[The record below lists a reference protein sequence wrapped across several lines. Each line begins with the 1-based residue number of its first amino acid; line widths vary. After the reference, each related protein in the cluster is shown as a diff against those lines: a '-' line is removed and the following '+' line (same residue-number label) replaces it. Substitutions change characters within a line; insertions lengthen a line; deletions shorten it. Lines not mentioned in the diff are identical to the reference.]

1 MFKIKSLTLLL
12 LSFLIISCTQNVQK
26 NQFQYSIGYIGGELD
41 GLNLSNILIQNLKLL
56 NLYNKNS
63 SNKIET
69 QFSHEQI
76 LYITNIDK
84 TSDRE
89 KITTNISFKI
99 IDGQKKCILYDN
111 KFQTSQFYIFA
122 DSNKFL
128 SNKAALDKIK
138 FQNAEYIVKKL
149 LSQIANRKLECNLNE

>member
-12 LSFLIISCTQNVQK
+12 LSFLILSCAQNVQK

-41 GLNLSNILIQNLKLL
+41 GLNLDTILTQNLKMM
-56 NLYNKNS
+56 NLYNEDS
-63 SNKIET
+63 LYKIET
-69 QFSHEQI
+69 QFSHEQD

-89 KITTNISFKI
+89 KITTNIYFKI
-99 IDGQKKCILYDN
+99 IDEQKKCILYEN

-122 DSNKFL
+122 GSNKFL
-128 SNKAALDKIK
+128 SNNAALDKIK
-138 FQNAEYIVKKL
+138 FQNSEYIVKKL
-149 LSQIANRKLECNLNE
+149 LSQIKNNELKCDLDE